1 MSVYFDSGDFIP
13 KLAMLQTSINDAIAL
28 IQQLR
33 SVSDNP
39 ETSRGVTR
47 MSEALLSRRSFS
59 RAEWPLSVQL
69 ADLRRSEREREGCA
83 VSGPSSQSGV
93 RSGTGVSLAPL
104 VGPLIKRTTRRNR
117 SKGLAPR
124 EGFAPRL
131 VRGIALSAGNP
142 RP

>member
-33 SVSDNP
+33 SVSDNL

-47 MSEALLSRRSFS
+47 LSEALLSRRSFS

-83 VSGPSSQSGV
+83 VSGPSAYPYPRKQSAAFQRGGAV
-93 RSGTGVSLAPL
+93 NG
-104 VGPLIKRTTRRNR
+104 
-117 SKGLAPR
+117 
-124 EGFAPRL
+124 RL
-131 VRGIALSAGNP
+131 
-142 RP
+142 

>member
-83 VSGPSSQSGV
+83 VSRPWVFVVSS
-93 RSGTGVSLAPL
+93 VSVA
-104 VGPLIKRTTRRNR
+104 RR
-117 SKGLAPR
+117 
-124 EGFAPRL
+124 
-131 VRGIALSAGNP
+131 
-142 RP
+142 

>member
-47 MSEALLSRRSFS
+47 MSEALLSRLSLSRNFWWIGHFS
-59 RAEWPLSVQL
+59 
-69 ADLRRSEREREGCA
+69 LRE
-83 VSGPSSQSGV
+83 
-93 RSGTGVSLAPL
+93 
-104 VGPLIKRTTRRNR
+104 
-117 SKGLAPR
+117 
-124 EGFAPRL
+124 
-131 VRGIALSAGNP
+131 
-142 RP
+142 